1 MLVKC
6 NKMQKKHKGLCAGR
20 LSLYHETSDAAP
32 KS

>member
-6 NKMQKKHKGLCAGR
+6 NKMQKKGLCAGQ